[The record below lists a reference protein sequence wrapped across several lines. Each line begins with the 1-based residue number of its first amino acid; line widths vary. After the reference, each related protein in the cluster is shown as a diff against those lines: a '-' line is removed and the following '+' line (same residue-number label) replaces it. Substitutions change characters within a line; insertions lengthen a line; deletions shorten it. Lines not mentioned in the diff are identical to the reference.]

1 MSQNPSEKDSIQTD
15 KMYSYNNG
23 PNNEINENNDE
34 NNIQSQAI
42 RRSIGGNEVE
52 NNNFEPKE
60 DINMQNNLN
69 NKNIVNEKDFNDNF
83 NNFQPP
89 QFNSRSSII
98 HIEANPPFYWVIF
111 VIFIAVQIIFIIIF
125 GFYYS
130 WDNKLN
136 APKNIDKDNN
146 EEAKTDIKNKYQN
159 LQDITLMIFLGF
171 GFLRSFLKHYSWSSI
186 IFTLIGGIF
195 CFEFAFIII
204 IAWGALLKK
213 QWIDGYYNFDY
224 FYDAIY
230 ITASLIISFG
240 SYSGKLSLA
249 QFFIVIIIETI
260 FSTLNYILMRK
271 SLNLIDIGGTLTV
284 HLFGAVFGCSFSIIS
299 YCSKNEKERISTSI
313 HLGYDHNS
321 NLFALFGSLIII
333 PYWPSFNT
341 ALVNGNQ
348 KYRGIINTYF
358 AVGGSIIGMFAM
370 SHLLNNKKMKIEDL
384 IHASFP
390 GAIIIGGCCHIIK
403 EFYVCILLGLLA
415 SIMSSLC
422 IYLFY
427 RKLKINEKGYH
438 DTSQVLFY
446 HGIPAI
452 LGGIFSTIFTGNLN
466 NWKKNIEKYSDFKYK
481 MFIGTFQNI
490 YQNITDYK
498 GDVNVSGKAGAM
510 IGGLF
515 LTILIAAFSGLV
527 VGFAVKFCLC
537 NIAWRY
543 FNDSEFF
550 DVSEDESFPWID
562 ERVELKFEDKIK
574 TK

>member
-1 MSQNPSEKDSIQTD
+1 MSQNPSDKGSNQDVTD

-42 RRSIGGNEVE
+42 RRSIGGNEVD
-52 NNNFEPKE
+52 NNFNPKEEPK
-60 DINMQNNLN
+60 IQNNIN
-69 NKNIVNEKDFNDNF
+69 NINTINEKEYSDNF
-83 NNFQPP
+83 NNFQPN

-98 HIEANPPFYWVIF
+98 HIEANPPYYWVIF
-111 VIFIAVQIIFIIIF
+111 VIFIIVQIIFIIIF
-125 GFYYS
+125 GFYYI
-130 WDNKLN
+130 W
-136 APKNIDKDNN
+136 DKDLNDPGKIDIN
-146 EEAKTDIKNKYQN
+146 ENAKTDIKNKFKS

-186 IFTLIGGIF
+186 IFTLLGGIF
-195 CFEFAFIII
+195 CFEFAFIILI
-204 IAWGALLKK
+204 TWGALLKK
-213 QWIDGYYNFDY
+213 RWIEGYYNFD
-224 FYDAIY
+224 FFFDALY

-240 SYSGKLSLA
+240 NYFGKLSFA
-249 QFFIVIIIETI
+249 QFFVVILIETI
-260 FSTLNYILMRK
+260 FSALNYILMRK
-271 SLNLIDIGGTLTV
+271 SLKLIDIGGTLTV
-284 HLFGAVFGCSFSIIS
+284 HLFAAIFGFAFSLIS
-299 YCSKNEKERISTSI
+299 YCSKNEIERINTSI

-358 AVGGSIIGMFAM
+358 AVGGSVIGMFAM

-384 IHASFP
+384 IYASFP
-390 GAIIIGGCCHIIK
+390 GAIIIGGYCHIIK
-403 EFYVCILLGLLA
+403 EFYVCIILGLLA
-415 SIMSSLC
+415 SISSSLS

-427 RKLKINEKGYH
+427 QKLKINEKGYH

-466 NWKKNIEKYSDFKYK
+466 NWKNNVIDFKYK
-481 MFIGTFQNI
+481 MFIGTLQDI
-490 YQNITDYK
+490 YRNNTDYE
-498 GDVNVSGKAGAM
+498 GDVNISGKAGAM
-510 IGGLF
+510 IGGIF
-515 LTILIAAFSGLV
+515 LTIIIAAFSGLV
-527 VGFAVKFCLC
+527 VGFSIKFCLC

-550 DVSEDESFPWID
+550 DVSEDEPLPWID

-574 TK
+574 SK